1 MSFALL
7 KNELCERVGYQFAD
21 SDLLEIALTHAST
34 DGKEKI
40 SYERLEFLGDRVL
53 GLVISDLLIR
63 TYDDENEGELSRRL
77 SGLVDKKCLYSIA
90 SKIGLE
96 KFVSVGKGTE
106 VNQSI
111 LADVMEAL
119 FGAVF
124 CDGGFKAA
132 SFVIE
137 GLFIPILGEN
147 KEPPTDPKTK
157 LQEWAQAHKLGL
169 PEYREIKRS
178 GPDHQPLF
186 TISVLLKGFEARA
199 GEGNSKRIA
208 EQAAAN
214 ALLDVLRKNSFD

>member
-1 MSFALL
+1 MSSDFS
-7 KNELCERVGYQFAD
+7 KIELCKRIGYQF
-21 SDLLEIALTHAST
+21 SDLGLLESALTHAST
-34 DGKEKI
+34 DGEVKM

-77 SGLVDKKCLYSIA
+77 SSLVDKKCLYFIA
-90 SKIGLE
+90 SEIGLE
-96 KFVSVGKGTE
+96 RFVSVGKGTE

-119 FGAVF
+119 LGAVF
-124 CDGGFKAA
+124 CDGGFEAA

-137 GLFIPILGEN
+137 ELFTPLLDRN

-169 PEYREIKRS
+169 PEYREIRRT

-186 TISVLLKGFEARA
+186 TIAVLLKGFEIRT
-199 GEGNSKRIA
+199 GEGTSKRIA
-208 EQAAAN
+208 EQAAATS
-214 ALLDVLRKNSFD
+214 LLAVLKKDSIG

>member
-1 MSFALL
+1 MSSDIS
-7 KNELCERVGYQFAD
+7 KIELCKRIGYQF
-21 SDLLEIALTHAST
+21 SDLGLLESALTHAST
-34 DGKEKI
+34 DGKVKM

-77 SGLVDKKCLYSIA
+77 SSLVDKKCLYFIA
-90 SKIGLE
+90 SEIGLE
-96 KFVSVGKGTE
+96 RFVSVGKGTE

-119 FGAVF
+119 LGAVF
-124 CDGGFKAA
+124 CDGGFEAA

-137 GLFIPILGEN
+137 ELFTPLLDKN

-169 PEYREIKRS
+169 PEYREIRRT

-186 TISVLLKGFEARA
+186 TIAVLLKGFEIRT
-199 GEGNSKRIA
+199 GEGTSKRIA
-208 EQAAAN
+208 EQEAATS
-214 ALLDVLRKNSFD
+214 LLEVLKKDSIG

>member
-1 MSFALL
+1 MSSDIS
-7 KNELCERVGYQFAD
+7 KIELCKRIGYQF
-21 SDLLEIALTHAST
+21 SDLGLLESALTHAST
-34 DGKEKI
+34 DGKVKM

-77 SGLVDKKCLYSIA
+77 SSLVDKKCLYFIA
-90 SKIGLE
+90 SEIGLE
-96 KFVSVGKGTE
+96 RFVSVGKGTE

-119 FGAVF
+119 LGAIF
-124 CDGGFKAA
+124 CDGGFEAA

-137 GLFIPILGEN
+137 ELFTPLLDKN
-147 KEPPTDPKTK
+147 MEPPTDPKTK

-169 PEYREIKRS
+169 PEYREIRRT

-186 TISVLLKGFEARA
+186 TIAVLLKGFEIRT
-199 GEGNSKRIA
+199 GEGTSKRIA
-208 EQAAAN
+208 EQAAATS
-214 ALLDVLRKNSFD
+214 LLAVLKKDSIG

>member
-1 MSFALL
+1 MSSDIS
-7 KNELCERVGYQFAD
+7 KIELCERIGYQF
-21 SDLLEIALTHAST
+21 SDPGLLESALTHAST
-34 DGKEKI
+34 DGKVKM

-77 SGLVDKKCLYSIA
+77 SSLVDKKCLYFIA
-90 SKIGLE
+90 SEIGLE
-96 KFVSVGKGTE
+96 RFVSVGKGTE

-119 FGAVF
+119 LGAVF
-124 CDGGFKAA
+124 CDGGFEAA

-137 GLFIPILGEN
+137 ELFSPLMDKN

-157 LQEWAQAHKLGL
+157 LQEWAQAQKLGL
-169 PEYREIKRS
+169 PEYREIRRT

-186 TISVLLKGFEARA
+186 TIAVLLKGFEIRT
-199 GEGNSKRIA
+199 GEGTSKRIA
-208 EQAAAN
+208 EQAAATS
-214 ALLDVLRKNSFD
+214 LLAVLKKNSVG